1 MTNKYMILLVAVV
14 AVGVI
19 SPAFAVSMEDVTH
32 VVYGDE
38 LFHVGDM
45 DTNAVI
51 HFTGNPD
58 GLKGF
63 ELYDKSL
70 APNTSNCQSGWGD
83 DEYSVCIFE
92 TKNMALGYHEWFDR
106 TTDTWGKFYIYQA
119 AVATSTSNYEEVSDA
134 AKNFKSQIEAKM
146 NEKLAPLKTEIDD
159 LKFKLANSLEREQKW
174 QSQIVELETE
184 RTSFQTKLQ
193 IAQDNAITAQ
203 TSIEELSTANAT
215 IEQYKKDAENWRA
228 VALEQLKVM
237 AEVLGLF

>member
-70 APNTSNCQSGWGD
+70 APNTSNCQSGWNA
-83 DEYSVCIFE
+83 DEYSVCVFE
-92 TKNMALGYHEWFDR
+92 TKNMELGYHEWFDR
-106 TTDTWGKFYIYQA
+106 TTDTWGKFYIMESAPAEPIAESAPVTGSTVGINYGA
-119 AVATSTSNYEEVSDA
+119 ALPTCADTDACITPSTITIKVGDTLTWKNDDA
-134 AKNFKSQIEAKM
+134 APHRLVSGTPENGPDGIFDTGI
-146 NEKLAPLKTEIDD
+146 LVGG
-159 LKFKLANSLEREQKW
+159 ANGGTPITTSFSHTFLQAGEFQYFDMINPW
-174 QSQIVELETE
+174 IQGTVIVEE
-184 RTSFQTKLQ
+184 
-193 IAQDNAITAQ
+193 
-203 TSIEELSTANAT
+203 
-215 IEQYKKDAENWRA
+215 
-228 VALEQLKVM
+228 
-237 AEVLGLF
+237 